1 MGWAWL
7 AVPERE
13 PSYEAPLRF
22 DPVPF
27 TAVRRIKP
35 MKEFVGEKTEASL
48 MQTHRDAQIVDWI
61 GRLGAAGAEHVMRRF
76 SLSRSVAYARL
87 NSMVCDELLEHHA
100 VLYARPGM
108 YTATPAG
115 LRWQGLESLGK
126 FAVRPGGFEHAW
138 QVAQATVQIENGLA
152 GWPVFS
158 DREIRAIETNNGKLF
173 ASAKT
178 GAAVA
183 DNPAL
188 HRPDLAVEGP
198 GGKVASIEIE
208 LSIKSS
214 SRLAAICRGWARAR
228 HIDRIYYLAAPGPAS
243 AVKRAARDAHATNRI
258 RVLAIEEIPRLIDQ
272 LMTSN
277 QPTET
282 SLQAHRPEQQRP
294 RQTQARQVAR

>member
-1 MGWAWL
+1 
-7 AVPERE
+7 
-13 PSYEAPLRF
+13 
-22 DPVPF
+22 
-27 TAVRRIKP
+27 
-35 MKEFVGEKTEASL
+35 

-61 GRLGAAGAEHVMRRF
+61 ARLGAVGAEHVMSRF

-87 NSMVCDELLEHHA
+87 NSLVCDGLLEHHA

-158 DREIRAIETNNGKLF
+158 EREIRAVETNSGKPF
-173 ASAKT
+173 ASAEV
-178 GAAVA
+178 GAVA
-183 DNPAL
+183 DRPAF
-188 HRPDLAVEGP
+188 HRPDLAVECP

-214 SRLAAICRGWARAR
+214 SRLAAICCGWARAR
-228 HIDRIYYLAAPGPAS
+228 HIDCVYYLAAPGPAN
-243 AVKRAARDAHATNRI
+243 AVTRAAHNAHATNRV
-258 RVLAIEEIPRLIDQ
+258 RVLAIEEVPRLTHE
-272 LMTSN
+272 LTTGT
-277 QPTET
+277 QPTKT
-282 SLQAHRPEQQRP
+282 SLQAHRPERRS
-294 RQTQARQVAR
+294 RQTQTHEVAR

>member
-1 MGWAWL
+1 
-7 AVPERE
+7 
-13 PSYEAPLRF
+13 
-22 DPVPF
+22 
-27 TAVRRIKP
+27 
-35 MKEFVGEKTEASL
+35 

-61 GRLGAAGAEHVMRRF
+61 ARLGAAGAEHVMSRF

-100 VLYARPGM
+100 VLYARSGM

-158 DREIRAIETNNGKLF
+158 EREIRAVEANSGKPF

-178 GAAVA
+178 GAVA
-183 DNPAL
+183 DCPAF
-188 HRPDLAVEGP
+188 HRPDLAVECP
-198 GGKVASIEIE
+198 GGKVTSIEIE

-228 HIDRIYYLAAPGPAS
+228 HIDRVYYLATPGPAS
-243 AVKRAARDAHATNRI
+243 AVERAAHNAHATNRV
-258 RVLAIEEIPRLIDQ
+258 RVLALEEIPRLIHE
-272 LMTSN
+272 LMTGN
-277 QPTET
+277 EPTET
-282 SLQAHRPEQQRP
+282 SLQAPRPGQQRHP
-294 RQTQARQVAR
+294 TPEVVR

>member
-1 MGWAWL
+1 
-7 AVPERE
+7 
-13 PSYEAPLRF
+13 
-22 DPVPF
+22 
-27 TAVRRIKP
+27 
-35 MKEFVGEKTEASL
+35 

-61 GRLGAAGAEHVMRRF
+61 GRLGAAGAEHVMSRF
-76 SLSRSVAYARL
+76 SLSRSVTYARL
-87 NSMVCDELLEHHA
+87 NSMVCDGLLEHHA

-115 LRWQGLESLGK
+115 LRWQGLESLGI

-138 QVAQATVQIENGLA
+138 QVAQATMQIENGLA

-158 DREIRAIETNNGKLF
+158 EREIRAVETNSGKLF

-178 GAAVA
+178 GAVA
-183 DNPAL
+183 DRPAL

-198 GGKVASIEIE
+198 GDKVASIEIE

-228 HIDRIYYLAAPGPAS
+228 HIDRVYYLATPGPAS
-243 AVKRAARDAHATNRI
+243 AVERAARNAHATNRV
-258 RVLAIEEIPRLIDQ
+258 RVLAIEDIPRLIHE
-272 LMTSN
+272 LTTGN

-282 SLQAHRPEQQRP
+282 PVYAHRREQGHS
-294 RQTQARQVAR
+294 RQYQTHEVVR